1 MENFAEILVLGNSEK
16 IFLGTDLKLEAELL
30 SLLKKRKKK
39 WGIFNYYLLKIKKI
53 LFDFLAIGPYDF
65 KVFGPQKAFV
75 KRNVDFLI
83 RNESVEIEEIYVL
96 SKI

>member
-1 MENFAEILVLGNSEK
+1 LPGLNIVGCGVIAS
-16 IFLGTDLKLEAELL
+16 DL
-30 SLLKKRKKK
+30 SM
-39 WGIFNYYLLKIKKI
+39 IKGRI
-53 LFDFLAIGPYDF
+53 FDFLDIGLYDF

-96 SKI
+96 SKNNNIFLSFVIFSIY